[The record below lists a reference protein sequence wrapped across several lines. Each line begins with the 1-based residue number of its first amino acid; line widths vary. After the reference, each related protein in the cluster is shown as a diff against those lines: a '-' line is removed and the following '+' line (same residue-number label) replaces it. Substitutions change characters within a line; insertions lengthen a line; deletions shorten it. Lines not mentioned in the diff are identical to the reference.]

1 MIIPSVR
8 YFRLYD
14 TSVCMVVPP
23 VGFMNIVMI
32 PIGRSGFV
40 SYHQLYSIGIEVIG
54 DLFKIYSLH
63 LRHIIQYLN
72 PTTYI

>member
-23 VGFMNIVMI
+23 LGFMNNVMI
-32 PIGRSGFV
+32 SIGRSGFV
-40 SYHQLYSIGIEVIG
+40 
-54 DLFKIYSLH
+54 
-63 LRHIIQYLN
+63 
-72 PTTYI
+72 